1 MGKWHGESR
10 IDRRKPMAARKAKKK
25 APRKPARKKLT
36 ASATMQAAAKKSA
49 ARAAR
54 GAPIRKG
61 TSGRAPKPA
70 SKTKSEA
77 IVLNGVHLS
86 VPSCK
91 VGLALTMMGIP
102 FDYRHVDLAAGASR
116 TPEYLAKNRMGQV
129 PVLEHK
135 GMAIT
140 QSNVILQYLAETFG
154 KFGGRTPQDKI
165 RIAEWLMW
173 DQDLVHS
180 GVGWPRTFARFQT
193 QTHEEVVKYART
205 RGERALGVL
214 DRHLGASKFLV
225 GSQPTVADIAVF
237 AWVAT
242 ADEGGWDMSRWPNV
256 QAWAERMLALPRA
269 AHPYTVMPKESRA
282 AG

>member
-1 MGKWHGESR
+1 
-10 IDRRKPMAARKAKKK
+10 MAARKRAKKK
-25 APRKPARKKLT
+25 AQRRPARKTLK
-36 ASATMQAAAKKSA
+36 ASARVQVAAKKSA

-54 GAPIRKG
+54 GARIRKG
-61 TSGRAPKPA
+61 TSGRAKPA
-70 SKTKSEA
+70 AKRKSGTV
-77 IVLNGVHLS
+77 VLHGVHLS

-91 VGLALTMMGIP
+91 VGLALTMMGVP
-102 FDYRHVDLAAGASR
+102 FEYRHVDLAAGASR

-129 PVLEHK
+129 PVLEHN

-154 KFGGRTPQDKI
+154 KFGGRTPQEKI
-165 RIAEWLMW
+165 RVAEWLMW

-180 GVGWPRTFARFQT
+180 GVGWPRTFARFQP

-214 DRHLGASKFLV
+214 DRHLGSSKFLV
-225 GSQPTVADIAVF
+225 GNQPTVADIAIF

-282 AG
+282 AA